1 MHVCDHS
8 IREGVGSKAAMPI
21 KTTLIH
27 KSQIMESNSH
37 EEALLAGFVG

>member
-8 IREGVGSKAAMPI
+8 IREGVGSKAAMGI
-21 KTTLIH
+21 KTTQFINH
-27 KSQIMESNSH
+27 KSWKVIHM